1 MTTWMTPYLQFP
13 GTAREAMTFYHSV
26 FGGHLDLLTG
36 AEFGVPDAGEAIMH
50 AHLATEDG
58 WSVLAS
64 DCEDTGGTGDGDP
77 SRSLCIGSDVPTP
90 AALEWFEALAAEGG
104 EVLMPWRSR
113 RGARCMGRSATAS
126 ASGGCSISRRGN
138 GGGVTVDT
146 PKGT

>member
-36 AEFGVPDAGEAIMH
+36 AEFGIPDAGETIMH
-50 AHLATEDG
+50 AHLTIDGG

-77 SRSLCIGSDVPTP
+77 SRSLCIGSDVPSP
-90 AALEWFEALAAEGG
+90 VALDWFAALAAGGG
-104 EVLMPWRSR
+104 EVLIPLEEQAWGSVYGQVRDRFGIRWMFNLAA
-113 RGARCMGRSATAS
+113 G
-126 ASGGCSISRRGN
+126 
-138 GGGVTVDT
+138 
-146 PKGT
+146 